1 MARKNSE
8 LEDDLPKKK
17 VNKESLQDLL
27 RLFVYLHPYRWKF
40 GVSLGFLF
48 LSSLTSLAFPYA
60 IGKLVDSALKGTGT
74 GLFAD
79 LDSIALLLMGVLVLQ
94 AIFSFMRI
102 VWFVEVGE
110 RALADLRRD
119 LYARLIILPMSFFGQ
134 RRVGELA
141 SRISTDVAQIQ
152 DTFTFTLAE
161 FLRATINLIV
171 GIAIILATSLKLTGV
186 MLASFPVVIVAAVIF
201 GKYIRKIS
209 KQAQDKLAEAG
220 VVVEET
226 LQGIQNV
233 KAFTNENYE
242 LRRYRTAI
250 DEVVQAAITGGKYR
264 GAFASFIIF
273 SLFGVIVFILW
284 YGGGL
289 VRTGEITVGELTS
302 FLIYT
307 TFVGASFGGLSEYYS
322 QLQKTLGATERVRE
336 LLYEPA
342 EAISPEKP
350 KEAPIRLNG
359 QIEFQNVEFAYP
371 SRKEVQVLHTCNF
384 KIEPGEKVAIVGY
397 SGAGKTTIIALLMR
411 LYAPIAGTIYLDGLP
426 AQDYAL
432 QDTRANMALV
442 PQDVFLFGGTIHE
455 NIRYGKM
462 DATNAEIESAA
473 RQAFAHD
480 FISSFPE
487 GYQTVV
493 GERGVKLSGGQRQR
507 IAIARAILRNPSILL
522 LDEATSSLDS
532 ESEKYVQAALEQLMQ
547 NRTTLIVAHRLATIR
562 NADKILVVH
571 QGTVVEAGTHEQLM
585 LLENGLYR
593 SLATLQFD
601 YQIENQSR

>member
-1 MARKNSE
+1 MVDE
-8 LEDDLPKKK
+8 EELPKKK
-17 VNKESLQDLL
+17 VSKESLRDLL
-27 RLFVYLHPYRWKF
+27 RLFIYLRPYRWKF
-40 GVSLGFLF
+40 IVSLGFLF
-48 LSSLTSLAFPYA
+48 LSSLTSLAFPFA

-74 GLFAD
+74 GPLAD
-79 LDSIALLLMGVLVLQ
+79 LNSIALFLISILILQ
-94 AIFSFMRI
+94 AVFSFMRI
-102 VWFVEVGE
+102 MWFVEVGE
-110 RALADLRRD
+110 RSLADLRRD
-119 LYARLIILPMSFFGQ
+119 VYAKLIILPMSFFGQ

-171 GIAIILATSLKLTGV
+171 GIGIILFTSLKLTAV

-201 GKYIRKIS
+201 GRFIRKIS
-209 KQAQDKLAEAG
+209 KQAQDRLAEAG

-242 LRRYRTAI
+242 LNRYRTAI
-250 DEVVQAAITGGKYR
+250 NALVETAIKGGRYR

-289 VRTGEITVGELTS
+289 VQAGEITVGQLTS

-336 LLYEPA
+336 LLHEPT
-342 EAISPEKP
+342 EAITPEKP
-350 KEAPIRLNG
+350 LTEFTRLAG
-359 QIEFQNVEFAYP
+359 QVEFQNVHFAYP
-371 SRKEVQVLHTCNF
+371 SRKEIPVLQNCSF
-384 KIEPGEKVAIVGY
+384 VIKPGEKVALVGY
-397 SGAGKTTIIALLMR
+397 SGAGKTTIVSLLMR
-411 LYAPIAGTIYLDGLP
+411 LYETTQGLILLDGKP
-426 AQDYAL
+426 TNDYSL
-432 QDTRANMALV
+432 QTTRANMALV
-442 PQDVFLFGGTIHE
+442 PQDVFLFGGTIYE

-462 DATNAEIESAA
+462 DASPQEIEAAA
-473 RQAFAHD
+473 RQAFAHE
-480 FISSFPE
+480 FITGFPE
-487 GYQTVV
+487 KYETVV

-522 LDEATSSLDS
+522 LDEATSALDS
-532 ESEKYVQAALEQLMQ
+532 ESEKYVQAALEALMQ
-547 NRTTLIVAHRLATIR
+547 NRTTLIVAHRLATIK
-562 NADKILVVH
+562 NADKILVLH
-571 QGTVVEAGTHEQLM
+571 QGSVVEAGTHTELIQKPD
-585 LLENGLYR
+585 GLYR
-593 SLATLQFD
+593 SLAALQFE
-601 YQIENQSR
+601 QIQYEPIH